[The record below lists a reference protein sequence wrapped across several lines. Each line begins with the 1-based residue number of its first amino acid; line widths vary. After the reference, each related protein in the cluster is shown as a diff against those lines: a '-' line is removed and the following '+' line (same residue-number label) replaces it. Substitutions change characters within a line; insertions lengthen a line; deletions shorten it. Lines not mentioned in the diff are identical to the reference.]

1 LFCLEDETE
10 PSLLLSEEEEEEEE
24 IARGKKTNFELGLRR
39 NWNRVFFF
47 LIHCGGCKTWNL

>member
-39 NWNRVFFF
+39 N
-47 LIHCGGCKTWNL
+47 